1 MTVAAPVEILSKLLW
16 VRDAAAL
23 PDRALADLLG
33 EEPRVLDTLV
43 NAHPERFAEEL
54 VFRLRGE
61 ERAKIP
67 DAPVLAFTEAGV
79 ALLVGLL
86 PGRDPHILALLPRF
100 AEARHLLTSQAEL
113 SARVS
118 ALEEKLDL
126 LVKALQG
133 EAEDEEKRRPIGF
146 VSETDLPQHLKDR
159 ERQDRKRTSP

>member
-1 MTVAAPVEILSKLLW
+1 MAAPVEILSKLLW
-16 VRDAAAL
+16 IRDAAAL
-23 PDRALADLLG
+23 PDQALADLLG

-43 NAHPERFAEEL
+43 NAHPERFAEEM

-67 DAPVLAFTEAGV
+67 EAPVLAFTEAGV

-86 PGRDPHILALLPRF
+86 PGRDPRILALLPRF

-113 SARVS
+113 SARVL
-118 ALEEKLDL
+118 ALEEKLEM

-133 EAEDEEKRRPIGF
+133 EAEEEEKRRPIGF
-146 VSETDLPQHLKDR
+146 VSDDDLPHHLKGKER
-159 ERQDRKRTSP
+159 EDRKRTSS